1 MKNIAQINFLN
12 NLSNMKKVFTLCLI
26 GFSFVTIVAQDQ
38 IKNNVSVENQNIKL
52 NDSDSLK
59 SKTKNYNRWSI
70 NVNGG
75 FNAPV
80 GPFTTGYHSAT
91 ADYLTDPNFNHLD
104 FNIRK
109 MFNTKFGLMWV
120 LAYDKFSSAA
130 RSIPFSNKMFSTNLQ
145 GVLNIHRAL
154 NFEEFTNTFG
164 LQMHFGPGLT
174 FLESQQIR
182 PVTSTYKDKKFA
194 FDNIYSIISGATV
207 LIKVSER
214 FAFNVDYSMSKN
226 FSHHVN
232 LDGRTKVDLVANRT
246 GIVHTATAGATL
258 YLGKKDKHADWYWE
272 DKIEKSN
279 ELLARINTLEAQLK
293 DTNNDGIPDGWE
305 NFVAAK
311 FENSQTTNAVIAGDQ
326 NYTNVEARNMINSQ
340 YVNVFFDFDQ
350 STVSAGTISAIFF
363 LINYMKENPSATV
376 DVIGYA
382 DELGNRDYNFR
393 LSEKRAKNVAEMIVR
408 SGIEEIRLKIVI
420 KGADNSVPK
429 ESELARQLVRRV
441 AFKVN

>member
-1 MKNIAQINFLN
+1 
-12 NLSNMKKVFTLCLI
+12 MKKIFTLCLI
-26 GFSFVTIVAQDQ
+26 GFSFAAMVAQEK
-38 IKNNVSVENQNIKL
+38 IKDKASLEKQDIKDNVL
-52 NDSDSLK
+52 DSLR
-59 SKTKNYNRWSI
+59 SKTKNYNRWSV

-91 ADYLTDPNFNHLD
+91 ADYLKDPNFNHLD

-120 LAYDKFSSAA
+120 LAYDKFSSAGS
-130 RSIPFSNKMFSTNLQ
+130 SIPFNNRMFSTSLQ

-154 NFEEFTNTFG
+154 NWEEFTNTFG
-164 LQMHFGPGLT
+164 LQVHFGPGLT
-174 FLESQQIR
+174 FLEAQEIR
-182 PVTSTYKDKKFA
+182 PITSTYNDKKFA
-194 FDNIYSIISGATV
+194 FDNIYSVVSGATV
-207 LIKVSER
+207 LIKVSDHV
-214 FAFNVDYSMSKN
+214 AFNIDYSMSKN
-226 FSHHVN
+226 FSHHLN

-246 GIVHTATAGATL
+246 GIVHTATVGATL
-258 YLGKKDKHADWYWE
+258 YLGRKDKHADWYWE
-272 DKIEKSN
+272 DKIDKPN

-311 FENSQTTNAVIAGDQ
+311 FDNSRTTTTVIAGDQ

-382 DELGNRDYNFR
+382 DELGNRDYNLK

-408 SGIEEIRLKIVI
+408 SGIEESRLKIVI

>member
-1 MKNIAQINFLN
+1 MTNKMYKTI
-12 NLSNMKKVFTLCLI
+12 VFCLI
-26 GFSFVTIVAQDQ
+26 MATSFSVTAQDVNKVNYSKSQ
-38 IKNNVSVENQNIKL
+38 ER
-52 NDSDSLK
+52 DSSTLDSLNPRF
-59 SKTKNYNRWSI
+59 KTKKNYNRWSV

-104 FNIRK
+104 FNVRK

-120 LAYDKFSSAA
+120 VAYDKFSSAGN
-130 RSIPFSNKMFSTNLQ
+130 SIPFNNRMFSTSLQ
-145 GVLNIHRAL
+145 GVINIHRAL
-154 NFEEFTNTFG
+154 HWEEFTNTFG

-174 FLESQQIR
+174 FLEAQEIR
-182 PVTSTYKDKKFA
+182 PVTSTYIPKKFA
-194 FDNIYSIISGATV
+194 FDNIYSIVSGATV
-207 LIKVSER
+207 LIKVSDR
-214 FAFNVDYSMSKN
+214 FAFNMDYTMSKN
-226 FSHHVN
+226 FSHHLN
-232 LDGRTKVDLVANRT
+232 LDGRTKVDLAANRT

-272 DKIEKSN
+272 GKIVKPN

-293 DTNNDGIPDGWE
+293 DTNKDGIPDGWDTYLTTKID
-305 NFVAAK
+305 NLPAA
-311 FENSQTTNAVIAGDQ
+311 NNVVVSNQ
-326 NYTNVEARNMINSQ
+326 NYSNVEAMKMINSQ

-350 STVSAGTISAIFF
+350 STVSAGTISAVFF

-408 SGIEEIRLKIVI
+408 SGIEESRLKIVI

-441 AFKVN
+441 AFKVNE

>member
-1 MKNIAQINFLN
+1 MYKIV
-12 NLSNMKKVFTLCLI
+12 VFCLVMTTS
-26 GFSFVTIVAQDQ
+26 FSVTAQDVNKVNYSKSQ
-38 IKNNVSVENQNIKL
+38 EH
-52 NDSDSLK
+52 DSSTLDSLNPRF
-59 SKTKNYNRWSI
+59 KTKNYNRWSV

-91 ADYLTDPNFNHLD
+91 ADYLTDPKFNHMD
-104 FNIRK
+104 FNVRK

-120 LAYDKFSSAA
+120 VAYDKFSSAGN
-130 RSIPFSNKMFSTNLQ
+130 SIAFNNRMFSTSLQ
-145 GVLNIHRAL
+145 GVINIHRAL
-154 NFEEFTNTFG
+154 HWEEFTNTFG

-174 FLESQQIR
+174 FLEAQEIR
-182 PVTSTYKDKKFA
+182 PVTSTYIPKKFA
-194 FDNIYSIISGATV
+194 FDNIYSVISGATV
-207 LIKVSER
+207 LIKVSDR
-214 FAFNVDYSMSKN
+214 LAFNVDYTMNKN
-226 FSHHVN
+226 FSHHLN
-232 LDGRTKVDLVANRT
+232 LDGRTKVDLAANRT

-272 DKIEKSN
+272 DKIEKSD
-279 ELLARINTLEAQLK
+279 ELQARINTLEAQLK
-293 DTNNDGIPDGWE
+293 DANKDGIPDVWDA
-305 NFVAAK
+305 FVTTKIDNLPAA
-311 FENSQTTNAVIAGDQ
+311 NNVLVNNQ
-326 NYTNVEARNMINSQ
+326 NYSNVEAMKMINSQ

-350 STVSAGTISAIFF
+350 STVSAGTISAVFF

-408 SGIEEIRLKIVI
+408 SGIEESRLKIVI

-441 AFKVN
+441 AFKVNE

>member
-1 MKNIAQINFLN
+1 MTNKMYKTI
-12 NLSNMKKVFTLCLI
+12 VFCLI
-26 GFSFVTIVAQDQ
+26 MATSFSVTAQDVNKVNYSKSQ
-38 IKNNVSVENQNIKL
+38 ERDLSTL
-52 NDSDSLK
+52 DSLNPRL
-59 SKTKNYNRWSI
+59 KTKNYNRWSI
-70 NVNGG
+70 NANGG

-104 FNIRK
+104 FNVRK

-120 LAYDKFSSAA
+120 VAYDKFSSAGN
-130 RSIPFSNKMFSTNLQ
+130 SIPFNNRMFSTSLQ
-145 GVLNIHRAL
+145 GVINIHRAL
-154 NFEEFTNTFG
+154 HWEEFTNTFG

-174 FLESQQIR
+174 FLEAQEIR
-182 PVTSTYKDKKFA
+182 PVTSTYIPKKFA
-194 FDNIYSIISGATV
+194 FDNIYSIVSGATV
-207 LIKVSER
+207 LIKVSDR
-214 FAFNVDYSMSKN
+214 FAFNMDYTMSKN
-226 FSHHVN
+226 FSHHLN
-232 LDGRTKVDLVANRT
+232 LDGRTKVDLAANRT

-272 DKIEKSN
+272 DKIDKPN

-293 DTNNDGIPDGWE
+293 DTNKDGIPDCWDTYVTTKID
-305 NFVAAK
+305 NLPAA
-311 FENSQTTNAVIAGDQ
+311 NNVVVSNQ
-326 NYTNVEARNMINSQ
+326 NYSNVEAMKMINSQ

-350 STVSAGTISAIFF
+350 STVSAGTISAVFF

-408 SGIEEIRLKIVI
+408 SGIEESRLKIVI

-441 AFKVN
+441 AFKVNE

>member
-1 MKNIAQINFLN
+1 MTNKMYKTI
-12 NLSNMKKVFTLCLI
+12 VFCLI
-26 GFSFVTIVAQDQ
+26 MATSFSVTAQD
-38 IKNNVSVENQNIKL
+38 L
-52 NDSDSLK
+52 NKVNYSKSQERDSSTLDSLNPRF
-59 SKTKNYNRWSI
+59 KTKNYNRWSV

-80 GPFTTGYHSAT
+80 GPFTSGYHSAT
-91 ADYLTDPNFNHLD
+91 LNYITDPDFNHLD
-104 FNIRK
+104 FNVRK

-120 LAYDKFSSAA
+120 AAYDKFSSAGN
-130 RSIPFSNKMFSTNLQ
+130 SIPFTNNMFSTNLQ
-145 GVLNIHRAL
+145 GVINIHRAL
-154 NFEEFTNTFG
+154 HWEEFTNTFG

-174 FLESQQIR
+174 FLEAQEIR
-182 PVTSTYKDKKFA
+182 PVTSTYIPKKFA
-194 FDNIYSIISGATV
+194 FDNIYSIVSGATV
-207 LIKVSER
+207 LIKVSDR
-214 FAFNVDYSMSKN
+214 FAFNMDYTMSKN
-226 FSHHVN
+226 FSHHLN
-232 LDGRTKVDLVANRT
+232 LDGRTKVDLAANRT

-272 DKIEKSN
+272 DKIDKPN

-293 DTNNDGIPDGWE
+293 DTNKDGIPDCWDTYVTTKID
-305 NFVAAK
+305 NLPAA
-311 FENSQTTNAVIAGDQ
+311 NNVVVSNQ
-326 NYTNVEARNMINSQ
+326 NYSNVEAMKMINSQ

-350 STVSAGTISAIFF
+350 STVSAGTISAVFF

-408 SGIEEIRLKIVI
+408 SGIEESRLKIVI

-441 AFKVN
+441 AFKVNE

>member
-1 MKNIAQINFLN
+1 MTNKMYKTI
-12 NLSNMKKVFTLCLI
+12 VFCLI
-26 GFSFVTIVAQDQ
+26 MATSFSVTAQDVNKVNYSKSQ
-38 IKNNVSVENQNIKL
+38 ER
-52 NDSDSLK
+52 DSSTLDSLNPRF
-59 SKTKNYNRWSI
+59 KTKKNYNRWSV

-104 FNIRK
+104 FNVRK

-120 LAYDKFSSAA
+120 VAYDKFSSAGN
-130 RSIPFSNKMFSTNLQ
+130 SIPFNNRMFSTSLQ
-145 GVLNIHRAL
+145 GVINIHRAL
-154 NFEEFTNTFG
+154 HWEEFTNTFG

-174 FLESQQIR
+174 FLEAQEIR
-182 PVTSTYKDKKFA
+182 PVTSTYIPKKFA
-194 FDNIYSIISGATV
+194 FDNIYSIVSGATV
-207 LIKVSER
+207 LIKVSDR
-214 FAFNVDYSMSKN
+214 FAFNMDYTMSKN
-226 FSHHVN
+226 FSHHLN
-232 LDGRTKVDLVANRT
+232 LDGRTKVDLAANRT

-272 DKIEKSN
+272 DKIDKPN

-293 DTNNDGIPDGWE
+293 DTNKDGIPDCWDTYVTTKID
-305 NFVAAK
+305 NLPAA
-311 FENSQTTNAVIAGDQ
+311 NNVVVSNQ
-326 NYTNVEARNMINSQ
+326 NYSNVEAMKMINSQ

-350 STVSAGTISAIFF
+350 STVSAGTISAVFF
-363 LINYMKENPSATV
+363 LINHMKENPSATV

-408 SGIEEIRLKIVI
+408 SGIEESRLKIVI

-441 AFKVN
+441 AFKVNE

>member
-1 MKNIAQINFLN
+1 MTNKMYKTI
-12 NLSNMKKVFTLCLI
+12 VFCLI
-26 GFSFVTIVAQDQ
+26 MATSFSVTAQDVNKVNYSKSQ
-38 IKNNVSVENQNIKL
+38 ER
-52 NDSDSLK
+52 DSSTLDSLNPRF
-59 SKTKNYNRWSI
+59 KTKKNYNRWSV

-104 FNIRK
+104 FNVRK

-120 LAYDKFSSAA
+120 VAYDKFSSAGN
-130 RSIPFSNKMFSTNLQ
+130 SIPFNNRMFSTSLQ
-145 GVLNIHRAL
+145 GVINIHRAL
-154 NFEEFTNTFG
+154 HWEEFTNTFG

-174 FLESQQIR
+174 FLEAQEIR
-182 PVTSTYKDKKFA
+182 PVTSTYIPKKFA
-194 FDNIYSIISGATV
+194 FDNIYSIVSGATV
-207 LIKVSER
+207 LIKVSDR
-214 FAFNVDYSMSKN
+214 FAFNMDYTMSKN
-226 FSHHVN
+226 FSHHLN
-232 LDGRTKVDLVANRT
+232 LDGRTKVDLAANRT

-272 DKIEKSN
+272 DKIDKPN

-293 DTNNDGIPDGWE
+293 DTNKDGIPDCWDTYVTTKID
-305 NFVAAK
+305 NLPAA
-311 FENSQTTNAVIAGDQ
+311 NNVVVSNQ
-326 NYTNVEARNMINSQ
+326 NYSNVEAMKMINSQ

-350 STVSAGTISAIFF
+350 STVSAGTISAVFF

-408 SGIEEIRLKIVI
+408 SGIEESRLKIVI

-441 AFKVN
+441 AFKVNE

>member
-1 MKNIAQINFLN
+1 MYKTI
-12 NLSNMKKVFTLCLI
+12 VFCLI
-26 GFSFVTIVAQDQ
+26 MATSFSVTAQD
-38 IKNNVSVENQNIKL
+38 L
-52 NDSDSLK
+52 NKVNYSKSQERDSSTLDSLNPRF
-59 SKTKNYNRWSI
+59 KTKNYNRWSV

-80 GPFTTGYHSAT
+80 GPFTMGYHSAT

-104 FNIRK
+104 FNVRK

-120 LAYDKFSSAA
+120 VAYDKFSSAGN
-130 RSIPFSNKMFSTNLQ
+130 SIPFTNNMFSTNLQ
-145 GVLNIHRAL
+145 GVLNIHRIL
-154 NFEEFTNTFG
+154 NWEEFTNSFG
-164 LQMHFGPGLT
+164 LQVHFGPGLT
-174 FLESQQIR
+174 FLEDQNIR
-182 PVTSTYKDKKFA
+182 PVTSTYKEKKFA
-194 FDNIYSIISGATV
+194 FDNIYSIVSGATV
-207 LIKVSER
+207 LIKVSDR
-214 FAFNVDYSMSKN
+214 FAFNMDYTMSKN
-226 FSHHVN
+226 FSHHQN
-232 LDGRTKVDLVANRT
+232 LDGRTKVNLAANRT

-272 DKIEKSN
+272 DKIDKPN

-293 DTNNDGIPDGWE
+293 DANKDGFPDGWDAYVTTKID
-305 NFVAAK
+305 NLPAA
-311 FENSQTTNAVIAGDQ
+311 NNVIVSNQ
-326 NYTNVEARNMINSQ
+326 NYSNVEAMKMINSQ

-350 STVSAGTISAIFF
+350 STVSAGTISAVFF

-408 SGIEEIRLKIVI
+408 SGIEESRLKIVI
-420 KGADNSVPK
+420 KGADKSVPK

-441 AFKVN
+441 AFKVNE

>member
-1 MKNIAQINFLN
+1 
-12 NLSNMKKVFTLCLI
+12 MKKIFSLCLI
-26 GFSFVTIVAQDQ
+26 GFSFVTMVAQEKIEND
-38 IKNNVSVENQNIKL
+38 VSFEKQDIKL
-52 NDSDSLK
+52 NVFDSVRL
-59 SKTKNYNRWSI
+59 KTKNYNRWSI

-104 FNIRK
+104 FNVRK

-120 LAYDKFSSAA
+120 AGYDKFSSAGN
-130 RSIPFSNKMFSTNLQ
+130 SIPFNNRMFSTSLQ
-145 GVLNIHRAL
+145 GVINIHRAL
-154 NFEEFTNTFG
+154 HWEEFTNTFG
-164 LQMHFGPGLT
+164 LQMHFGPGLA
-174 FLESQQIR
+174 FLEAQEKL
-182 PVTSTYKDKKFA
+182 PATSTYEAKKFA
-194 FDNIYSIISGATV
+194 FDNIYSVISGVTV
-207 LIKVSER
+207 LIKVSDR
-214 FAFNVDYSMSKN
+214 LAFNVDYTMNKN
-226 FSHHVN
+226 FSHHLN
-232 LDGRTKVDLVANRT
+232 LDGRTKVDLAANRT

-258 YLGKKDKHADWYWE
+258 YLGKKDKHADWYWK
-272 DKIEKSN
+272 DKIVKPN
-279 ELLARINTLEAQLK
+279 ELLARINTVEAQLK
-293 DTNNDGIPDGWE
+293 DTNKDGIPDGWDTYVTSKID
-305 NFVAAK
+305 NLPAA
-311 FENSQTTNAVIAGDQ
+311 NNVIVSNQ
-326 NYTNVEARNMINSQ
+326 NYSNVEAMKMINSQ

-350 STVSAGTISAIFF
+350 STVSAGTISAVFF

-408 SGIEEIRLKIVI
+408 SGIEESRLKIVI

-441 AFKVN
+441 AFKVNE